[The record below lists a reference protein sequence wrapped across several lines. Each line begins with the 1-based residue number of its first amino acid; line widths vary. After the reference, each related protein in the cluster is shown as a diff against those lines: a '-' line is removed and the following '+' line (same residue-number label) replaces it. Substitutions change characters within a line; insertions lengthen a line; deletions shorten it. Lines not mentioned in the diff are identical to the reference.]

1 MQTVCLRQVNEA
13 AQIIEMTLLFIG
25 LTASMSFA
33 SLTNDN
39 FLFSSKWLV
48 KIVQS
53 QAVVFAQ
60 FQ

>member
-53 QAVVFAQ
+53 PAVVFAQ

>member
-39 FLFSSKWLV
+39 FLFSFKWLV